1 MLLSERTKRT
11 ASNMPKIRLGILA
24 SGSGSN
30 LQAIIDSIESGY
42 LPCEIAVV
50 ISDKPDAYALKR
62 AGKNG
67 IATHIVEPRKF
78 RDREAFDAELVR
90 VLKSHGVDLVILAGF
105 MRVVTKVLINAF
117 PMKVMNI
124 HPALLP
130 SFPGLHVQKKAIE
143 YGAKFSGCTVH
154 FVDEGVDTGPIIIQ
168 TVVPILDD
176 DTKESL
182 SARILKEEHRIYPYA
197 IRLFAEGRL
206 EVKRRRVIAKD
217 HPKPEGALENPPVA
231 F

>member
-1 MLLSERTKRT
+1 MSKL
-11 ASNMPKIRLGILA
+11 RLGILA

-30 LQAIIDSIESGY
+30 LQAIIDSIKCGN

-50 ISDKPDAYALKR
+50 VSDKPDAYALKR
-62 AGKNG
+62 AELHG
-67 IATHIVEPRKF
+67 IKTEAVQSKTF
-78 RDREAFDAELVR
+78 QDREAFDAELVR
-90 VLKSHGVDLVILAGF
+90 ILKDHNVELVVLAGF
-105 MRVVTKVLINAF
+105 MRVVTRILINTF
-117 PMKVMNI
+117 PMRIMNI

-168 TVVPILDD
+168 AVVPVYDN
-176 DTKESL
+176 DTEETL
-182 SARILKEEHRIYPYA
+182 SARVLKEEHRIYPYA
-197 IRLFAEGRL
+197 IKLFAEGRL
-206 EVKRRRVIAKD
+206 EVTGRRVIVKD
-217 HPKPEGALENPPVA
+217 HTKVEGTLDNPPQ

>member
-1 MLLSERTKRT
+1 MSKL
-11 ASNMPKIRLGILA
+11 RLGVLA

-50 ISDKPDAYALKR
+50 ISDNPAAYALKR
-62 AGKNG
+62 AGKKG
-67 IATHIVEPRKF
+67 IATHIVEPGKF
-78 RDREAFDAELVR
+78 KDREAFDAELVR
-90 VLKSHGVDLVILAGF
+90 ILKGHNVDLVVLAGF
-105 MRVVTKVLINAF
+105 MRVVTRVLINAF
-117 PMKVMNI
+117 PMRVMNI

-168 TVVPILDD
+168 AVVPVHDD
-176 DTKESL
+176 DTEESL
-182 SARILKEEHRIYPYA
+182 SARILSEEHRIYPYA
-197 IRLFAEGRL
+197 IRLFAEGKL
-206 EVKRRRVIAKD
+206 EIKDRMVFVKD
-217 HPKPEGALENPPVA
+217 HSKAEKTMENPPV

>member
-1 MLLSERTKRT
+1 MKERVKRT
-11 ASNMPKIRLGILA
+11 ASNMSKLRLGVLA

-30 LQAIIDSIESGY
+30 LQAIIDSIKCGN

-62 AGKNG
+62 AELHG
-67 IATHIVEPRKF
+67 IKTEGVQSKTF
-78 RDREAFDAELVR
+78 QNREAFDTELVR
-90 VLKSHGVDLVILAGF
+90 ILKDHNVELVVLAGF
-105 MRVVTKVLINAF
+105 MRVVTRVLINAF
-117 PMKVMNI
+117 PMRIMNI

-168 TVVPILDD
+168 AVVPVYDN
-176 DTKESL
+176 DTEETL

-197 IRLFAEGRL
+197 IKLFAEGRL
-206 EVKRRRVIAKD
+206 EVRGRRVIVK
-217 HPKPEGALENPPVA
+217 
-231 F
+231 